1 MDIDEVFIIL
11 NEMVKEISKIIL
23 GKREL
28 IELVITALFS
38 EGHVLI
44 EGPPGTAKTY
54 LAKSIAKVIGG
65 EYRRLQGNPDIL
77 PSDITGFHIY
87 TIQGE
92 SKFVKG
98 PIFANIILV
107 DELNRITPR
116 SQSALLEAMQ
126 ENQVTVDGITYPLKK
141 PFLVIATQIPIPI
154 GMGTYPI
161 VETLAD
167 RFALSV
173 TSMYNPPKVEY
184 EMIDKSDEIDPN
196 RVETLINLDETL
208 QIIDLIRRSVYVDN
222 RIKKYITD
230 LICSTRSDKRVI
242 YGPSPRASIHL
253 YRMSRVYATLNK
265 RDYVIPD
272 DIKKLFIHTTAHR
285 TRISPEA
292 EAEGYN
298 TRKLLKDILDKV
310 PVPKE

>member
-1 MDIDEVFIIL
+1 MDLDEVYKIL
-11 NEMVKEISKIIL
+11 SDIVKEVSKIIL
-23 GKREL
+23 GKRDL

-65 EYRRLQGNPDIL
+65 KYRRLQGNPDIL

-87 TIQGE
+87 TIQGRSQFIE
-92 SKFVKG
+92 G
-98 PIFANIILV
+98 PVFANIVLV

-141 PFLVIATQIPIPI
+141 PFLIIATQIPVPL
-154 GMGTYPI
+154 GMGIYPI
-161 VETLAD
+161 IETLAD
-167 RFALSV
+167 RFALSA
-173 TSMYNPPKVEY
+173 TSTYNPPDIEY
-184 EMIDKSDEIDPN
+184 EMIDRSDEIDPE
-196 RVETLINLDETL
+196 RIDK
-208 QIIDLIRRSVYVDN
+208 IIDLDDVLRIINIIRNNIYVDA
-222 RIKKYITD
+222 RVKKYITD
-230 LICSTRSDKRVI
+230 LILTVRNDKRIV

-253 YRMSRVYATLNK
+253 YRASRVYAALNK

-272 DIKKLFIHTTAHR
+272 DVKRLFIPAVAHR
-285 TRISPEA
+285 TKVSPEA
-292 EAEGYN
+292 QAEGYDLERILQQ
-298 TRKLLKDILDKV
+298 TLDKV